1 MKRNW
6 NFNGGVWGGGG
17 KGSQKNP
24 SQGGDLDIFRNSTIS
39 L

>member
-6 NFNGGVWGGGG
+6 NFNGGVWGGG